1 MTVIASPGN
10 QVKVIAGSP
19 NGVNVT
25 ARTGPAG
32 PAGPPGPAGAAA
44 QWDSMTQA
52 EYDAL
57 PDKDPNTLYVI
68 VP

>member
-1 MTVIASPGN
+1 MTVITSAGQP
-10 QVKVIAGSP
+10 VRVITGGT

-32 PAGPPGPAGAAA
+32 PTGPPGPPGAAA

>member
-1 MTVIASPGN
+1 MSVTVRT
-10 QVKVIAGSP
+10 VT

-25 ARTGPAG
+25 AAPTQSVGVTVPRGLPG
-32 PAGPPGPAGAAA
+32 PAGPPGAPA
-44 QWDSMTQA
+44 QWDSLTQA